1 MKSLHMTNAWH
12 ASSGGIA
19 THYRSLLAAA
29 ERKGQELVM
38 VVPGDKD
45 SCEQGRYTRIYTVG
59 ANRSPLNGAY
69 RTILPNHWTG
79 LNARVAE
86 IVRQEQPDLI
96 EVCDKY
102 SLHYLAGSIRR
113 GIFPGLT
120 KRPVVV
126 GLSCERMDDN
136 LSIYLTKKSWGA
148 AFAHWYMKWIYF
160 GFFDHHITIS
170 SHTAEE
176 LQRAGRGHIAPRGI
190 WVRPLGVDLQVFDP
204 KHRNPSEHARLA
216 ELAGGDANSRLVVYA
231 GRLAPEKNLG
241 LLIESFAK
249 LASNPQH
256 DYRLL
261 VAGSGIE
268 REALEKSAAALFPGR
283 FHFLGHVSSRE
294 ELARFYA
301 NGDVFVHT
309 NPAEPFGIGPLEAM
323 ASGLAFVGP
332 NSGGILSYAG
342 ADNAWLA
349 PPNGEDFAQAIQQ
362 SFAQPDRQQRVSLGL
377 ETAARYQATH
387 VADGFLDLYQQF
399 CSQQILAEPE
409 FRSTPGSW
417 LGAEL

>member
-29 ERKGQELVM
+29 ERSGHELVM
-38 VVPGDKD
+38 VVPGEKD
-45 SCEQGRYTRIYTVG
+45 SCEAGKFTKIYTVG
-59 ANRSPLNGAY
+59 AGPSPLNPAY
-69 RTILPNHWTG
+69 RTIFPNHWTG
-79 LNARVAE
+79 VNARVAA
-86 IVRQEQPDLI
+86 IVRQEKPDLI

-102 SLHYLAGSIRR
+102 SLHYLAGQIRR
-113 GIFPGLT
+113 GIFPGLE

-136 LSIYLTKKSWGA
+136 LGVYLTRKTWGK

-170 SHTAEE
+170 KHTAEE
-176 LQRAGRGHIAPRGI
+176 LQRAGRGHIAERGI
-190 WVRPLGVDLQVFDP
+190 WVRPLGVDLEVFDP
-204 KHRNPSEHARLA
+204 KHRSEEEHARLA
-216 ELAGGDANSRLVVYA
+216 ALAGGNSASRLVVYA
-231 GRLAPEKNLG
+231 GRLAPEKNLD
-241 LLIESFAK
+241 LLIDTFAQ
-249 LASNPQH
+249 LAADPNF

-268 REALEKSAAALFPGR
+268 RERLEQASAERFPGR
-283 FHFLGHVSSRE
+283 AHFLGHVGSRE

-332 NSGGILSYAG
+332 NSGGILSYA
-342 ADNAWLA
+342 DESNAWLS
-349 PPNGEDFAQAIQQ
+349 PPNGVEFAASVRASFDASERPQRIATGIQ
-362 SFAQPDRQQRVSLGL
+362 
-377 ETAARYQATH
+377 TAARYQATH
-387 VADGFLDLYQQF
+387 VADGFLNLYQQF
-399 CSQQILAEPE
+399 CSRQISAEPE